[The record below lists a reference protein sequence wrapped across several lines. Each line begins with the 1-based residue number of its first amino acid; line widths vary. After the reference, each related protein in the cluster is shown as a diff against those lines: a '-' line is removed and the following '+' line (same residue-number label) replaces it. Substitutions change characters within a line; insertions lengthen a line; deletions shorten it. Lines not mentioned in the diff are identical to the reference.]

1 MAEYVLPCSQGA
13 RTMNRQSIFVYNLT
27 LNQVNGSDVQ
37 RNYYNISRYFLLLEI
52 YRKYY
57 MYYFNSR
64 EAYVMYHNTE
74 SSVKYKQQVITIL
87 AHEIAHMWFGDY
99 VTCHWWSDTWL
110 NEGFARFFQYR
121 LPDLVRIIYQRIY
134 YIHL

>member
-1 MAEYVLPCSQGA
+1 M
-13 RTMNRQSIFVYNLT
+13 
-27 LNQVNGSDVQ
+27 
-37 RNYYNISRYFLLLEI
+37 YFHD
-52 YRKYY
+52 
-57 MYYFNSR
+57 SR
-64 EAYVMYHNTE
+64 EAYVMYHNSE

-121 LPDLVRIIYQRIY
+121 LPDLVRIIKIHFILIYVRVGIQTIHNNINAISSTALFQYTTLNYTLPILILPLPARISTASIY
-134 YIHL
+134 SLTILCLQK